1 MMTRRHRKA
10 RARGRSATRAAAFT
24 AVAAGTFGAAY
35 MLFESQW
42 LRCSTRSLPIP
53 GLTDSLEGLTI
64 LHLSDVHAGQPGFNL
79 RTLEKAVKWAA
90 HSRPDLIVLT
100 GDILGSRW
108 GRERCLSLL
117 GRLQAPLGVF
127 AVRGNHEYGLTK
139 NPFSHLPQPVPWEAH
154 GVTELR
160 DSCVLLD
167 FEAHRGSSEERA
179 PTRVAL
185 CGADYLSGGAPLVEE
200 TLPEGA
206 DLSILL
212 VHRPPEPEDPLSA
225 MFDVTFS
232 GHTHGGQIR
241 IPTPWGLRSLH
252 NDGLPYLEGVYP
264 WGDGLL
270 AVSTG
275 IGTTFLPLRLLTRP
289 EAVIYRLTA
298 AVQESAD
305 PHRAHRRG
313 STADTEAAPS
323 DIYEGVGYEGVGA
336 AREGGGAIDGNG

>member
-1 MMTRRHRKA
+1 MSRRDHNPRL
-10 RARGRSATRAAAFT
+10 RGRSATRAAAF
-24 AVAAGTFGAAY
+24 AAMVAGALGAAY

-42 LRCSTRSLPIP
+42 LRCSTRPLPVP

-90 HSRPDLIVLT
+90 DSRPDLIVLT

-108 GRERCLSLL
+108 GWERCLSLL
-117 GRLQAPLGVF
+117 SRLQAPLGVF
-127 AVRGNHEYGLTK
+127 AVRGNHEYGLSK
-139 NPFSHLPQPVPWEAH
+139 NPFAHLPQPVPWETH

-167 FEAHRGSSEERA
+167 FDALRGSVHGRGG
-179 PTRVAL
+179 TRVAL
-185 CGADYLSGGAPLVEE
+185 CGADYLSGGAPLLEE
-200 TLPEGA
+200 TVPDEA

-225 MFDVTFS
+225 MFDVAFS

-252 NDGLPYLEGVYP
+252 NDGLPYLEGVHQ

-270 AVSTG
+270 AVSAG

-289 EAVIYRLTA
+289 EAVIYRLTS
-298 AVQESAD
+298 AVQARAD
-305 PHRAHRRG
+305 PHGAPGRG
-313 STADTEAAPS
+313 STADMEAAPS

-336 AREGGGAIDGNG
+336 AREGGGGTDGNG

>member
-1 MMTRRHRKA
+1 MNRRHCRV
-10 RARGRSATRAAAFT
+10 RGRSASRAVTFAA
-24 AVAAGTFGAAY
+24 VIAGLGTAY

-42 LRCSTRSLPIP
+42 LRCSTRRLPVP
-53 GLTDSLEGLTI
+53 GLADSLEGLTI

-79 RTLEKAVKWAA
+79 HTLKKAVEWATD
-90 HSRPDLIVLT
+90 SRPDLIVLT

-127 AVRGNHEYGLTK
+127 AVRGNHEYGLSK
-139 NPFSHLPQPVPWEAH
+139 NPFAHLPQPVPWEAH

-160 DSCVLLD
+160 DSCVLL
-167 FEAHRGSSEERA
+167 EVEGVRGSAEGRGA
-179 PTRVAL
+179 ARVAL
-185 CGADYLSGGAPLVEE
+185 CGADYLSGGSPLLEDAV
-200 TLPEGA
+200 PDGA
-206 DLSILL
+206 DLSVLL
-212 VHRPPEPEDPLSA
+212 VHRPPTPEDPLSA

-252 NDGLPYLEGVYP
+252 NDGLPYLEGVHQLSN
-264 WGDGLL
+264 GLL
-270 AVSTG
+270 AVSAG

-298 AVQESAD
+298 GVQENAES
-305 PHRAHRRG
+305 PGKPRRG
-313 STADTEAAPS
+313 AIAADTEAAPS
-323 DIYEGVGYEGVGA
+323 DIYKDVGYEGVGA
-336 AREGGGAIDGNG
+336 ALEGGGGTDGNG